1 MNRIELFFQNVLNDD
16 MNYYI
21 FKILHKIQLNEVFDE
36 LFGKIRYIDI
46 LQEIIE
52 DYDCNYYITYKRG
65 KLIAT
70 IIYPMDKNETGWII
84 YIG

>member
-1 MNRIELFFQNVLNDD
+1 MNRRELFFQNVLNDD

-46 LQEIIE
+46 LQGIIK

-70 IIYPMDKNETGWII
+70 IIYPMDKNGTGWII
-84 YIG
+84 YAG

>member
-1 MNRIELFFQNVLNDD
+1 MEIFFQNVLNDD

-21 FKILHKIQLNEVFDE
+21 FYTLHKILLNEVFNE
-36 LFGKIRYIDI
+36 LFGKIRHIDI

-65 KLIAT
+65 RLIT
-70 IIYPMDKNETGWII
+70 TLHYPIHRNGTGWII
-84 YIG
+84 YLS